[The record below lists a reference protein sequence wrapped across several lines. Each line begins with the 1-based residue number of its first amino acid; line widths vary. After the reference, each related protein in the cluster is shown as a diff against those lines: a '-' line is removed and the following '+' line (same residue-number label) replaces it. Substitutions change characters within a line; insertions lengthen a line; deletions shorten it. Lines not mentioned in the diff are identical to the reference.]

1 MKVNK
6 DLPKPNQENIEKFL
20 TVFQQDKK
28 AKYFDN
34 TILKVIK
41 TFPLND
47 NIENIILKCL
57 VLK

>member
-20 TVFQQDKK
+20 TFFQQDKK

-47 NIENIILKCL
+47 NLENIILKCL